1 MNDRRQKLYTFG
13 TFRMDP
19 VREVLLHGETPI
31 PLTSKAFHTL
41 LVLVENSGQV
51 MSKEQ
56 LMASLWPGTFVEEAN
71 LAKHISM
78 VRKALGQTAQ
88 NRGYIV
94 TVPGSGYRF
103 SEPVHEISAESSEI
117 HSNQANSPSR
127 HNAGKGSL
135 RGIFPSLVTVAA
147 ILVTAALVTYRF
159 IQHRGIP
166 ESPTARDTVLV
177 VDFLNTTGDPVFD
190 GTLQQALAVSL
201 NQSPFLNILS
211 ENKTEAALRMMG
223 RSASESLTPDLAR
236 ELCQRAGGQVYI
248 SGSIVSIGE
257 QYVLGLKAVDCSS
270 GDTLALEQTTAPSK
284 ENVLKALDA
293 AATKLRTQLGESLA
307 TVKEF
312 DVPLEQAT
320 TASLEAL
327 RAYSMGRRESAE
339 QGPRVALPY
348 DQKAIQFDPDFA
360 MGYFAVGHDYFI
372 LGEVAQASH
381 YFKRAFQLSTDVSE
395 REKLTIAAAYYLS
408 VTGELDKA
416 VQTYKE
422 QIASYP
428 RDAKAYLG
436 LAIVYGQQGEYETA
450 ANMARQEVQLTPN
463 DAASYGILAYNLIAL
478 QQFQEARQTIEQATA
493 RKLDD
498 FVARQVLYALAFLN
512 NDPDSMRQ
520 QAAWFTGKAT
530 VENSGLSLESDTEA
544 YFGRLRRARE
554 LTVQAVDS
562 ALRNG
567 HNENAAIWLANAAL
581 REAAFGNVLESRRL
595 AGEAF
600 KMLQASQAVESES
613 ALALAMI
620 GDSERATSLAHDL
633 NHRFPV
639 DTQTH
644 SLWLPTIQ
652 SQLDLNRK
660 DPRAAL
666 NQLNTAASMDLAA
679 IQSVANVSCLNSVYE
694 RGQAYLAAGNGNAA
708 AAEFQKILNHSGIV
722 WNCWTG
728 ALAHLGLARANALEG
743 KTLQAPDANA
753 ARIRALIAY
762 KDFFGLW
769 KDADPDIPIL
779 IRAKAE
785 YTRLQ

>member
-1 MNDRRQKLYTFG
+1 MNDRRQNLYAFG
-13 TFRMDP
+13 AFRMDP
-19 VREVLLHGETPI
+19 AREVLLCGDTPI

-103 SEPVHEISAESSEI
+103 SEPVYEIPAEEPEI
-117 HSNQANSPSR
+117 HPNQANSQSP
-127 HNAGKGSL
+127 HYPGKGSL
-135 RGIFPSLVTVAA
+135 RGIFPVLVTVAA
-147 ILVTAALVTYRF
+147 ILLTAVLVTYRF
-159 IQHRGIP
+159 IHHRVP
-166 ESPTARDTVLV
+166 PASKTAPDTVLV
-177 VDFLNTTGDPVFD
+177 VDFLNATGDPVFD

-211 ENKTEAALRMMG
+211 ENRIDATLRMMG
-223 RSASESLTPDLAR
+223 RSEGESLTPDLSR

-248 SGSIVSIGE
+248 SGSIVSLGA
-257 QYVLGLKAVDCSS
+257 QYVLGLKAVDCRS
-270 GDTLALEQTTAPSK
+270 GDTLALEQATAPTK
-284 ENVLKALDA
+284 ESVLKSLDA

-320 TASLEAL
+320 TASLDAL
-327 RAYSMGRRESAE
+327 RAYSVGRRESAE
-339 QGPRVALPY
+339 QGTRVALIY
-348 DQKAIQFDPDFA
+348 DQKAIQLDPDFA
-360 MGYFAVGHDYFI
+360 MGYFAVGYDYFI
-372 LGEVAQASH
+372 LGEVAQANQ
-381 YFKRAFQLSTDVSE
+381 YFKKAFQLSTDISE
-395 REKLTIAAAYYLS
+395 REKLTIAAAYYQS

-416 VQTYKE
+416 EQAYKE

-436 LAIVYGQQGEYETA
+436 LAIVYGQMGEYEA
-450 ANMARQEVQLTPN
+450 AAGMARQAIQLTPN
-463 DAASYGILAYNLIAL
+463 DAASYGILAYDLIAL
-478 QQFQEARQTIEQATA
+478 QQLQEARQTIEQATA

-498 FVARQVLYALAFLN
+498 FVARQVLYALAFLS
-512 NDPDSMRQ
+512 NDPGSMRQ
-520 QAAWFTGKAT
+520 QAAWFTGKSA

-544 YFGRLRRARE
+544 YFGHLRRARE
-554 LTVQAVDS
+554 LTAQAVDS
-562 ALRNG
+562 ALRDS
-567 HNENAAIWLANAAL
+567 HNENAAMWLANAAL
-581 REAAFGNVLESRRL
+581 REAAFGNVGESRHF
-595 AGEAF
+595 AGEAL
-600 KMLQASQAVESES
+600 KLNQASQTVESES
-613 ALALAMI
+613 ALSLAMI
-620 GDSERATSLAHDL
+620 GESERATVLALDL

-652 SQLDLNRK
+652 SQLTLNRRN
-660 DPRAAL
+660 PRAAL
-666 NQLNTAASMDLAA
+666 NQLNAAAAMDMAA
-679 IQSVANVSCLNSVYE
+679 IQSAANISCLNSVYE
-694 RGQAYLAAGNGNAA
+694 RGQEYLAAGNGNAA

-728 ALAHLGLARANALEG
+728 ALAHLGLARAYALES
-743 KTLQAPDANA
+743 KTLQGPDGNA
-753 ARIRALIAY
+753 ARLHALTAY

-779 IRAKAE
+779 NQAKAE
-785 YTRLQ
+785 YVRLQ

>member
-1 MNDRRQKLYTFG
+1 MNDRRQNLYAFG
-13 TFRMDP
+13 AFRMDP
-19 VREVLLHGETPI
+19 AREVLLCGDTPI

-88 NRGYIV
+88 DRGYIV
-94 TVPGSGYRF
+94 TIPGSGYRF
-103 SEPVHEISAESSEI
+103 SEPVHEISAEDSEI
-117 HSNQANSPSR
+117 HANQANSPAP
-127 HNAGKGSL
+127 HHAGKGSL
-135 RGIFPSLVTVAA
+135 RSIFWAVVTVAA
-147 ILVTAALVTYRF
+147 ILVTAALVTYRL
-159 IQHRGIP
+159 IHPRASP
-166 ESPTARDTVLV
+166 ASPTARDTVLV

-190 GTLQQALAVSL
+190 GTLQQALVVSL

-211 ENKTEAALRMMG
+211 ENKTEATLRMMG
-223 RSASESLTPDLAR
+223 RSAGEPLTPDLAR
-236 ELCQRAGGQVYI
+236 ELCQRAGCQVYI
-248 SGSIVSIGE
+248 SGSIVNIGA

-270 GDTLALEQTTAPSK
+270 GDTLALEQTTAPTK

-293 AATKLRTQLGESLA
+293 ATTKLRTQLGESLT
-307 TVKEF
+307 TVREF

-320 TASLEAL
+320 TASLDAL

-348 DQKAIQFDPDFA
+348 DQKAIQLDPDFA
-360 MGYFAVGHDYFI
+360 MGYFAVGYDYFI
-372 LGEVAQASH
+372 LGEVAQASQ
-381 YFKRAFQLSTDVSE
+381 YFKKAFELSADVSE
-395 REKLTIAAAYYLS
+395 REKLTIAAAYYQS

-416 VQTYKE
+416 VQTDKE

-450 ANMARQEVQLTPN
+450 ADMARQAVQLTPN

-478 QQFQEARQTIEQATA
+478 QQLQEARQTIEQATA

-544 YFGRLRRARE
+544 YFGHLRRARE
-554 LTVQAVDS
+554 LTAQAVDS
-562 ALRNG
+562 ARRNG

-581 REAAFGNVLESRRL
+581 REAAFGNVSESRHL

-600 KMLQASQAVESES
+600 KMRQASQAVESAS
-613 ALALAMI
+613 ALALAMS
-620 GDSERATSLAHDL
+620 GDNERATSLAQDL
-633 NHRFPV
+633 NHRFPA

-652 SQLDLNRK
+652 SQIDLNRK
-660 DPRAAL
+660 NPRAAL
-666 NQLNTAASMDLAA
+666 NQLNAAASMDLAA
-679 IQSVANVSCLNSVYE
+679 IQSLTNVSCLNSVYE

-708 AAEFQKILNHSGIV
+708 ALEFQKILNHSGIV

-728 ALAHLGLARANALEG
+728 ALAHLGLARANALESR
-743 KTLQAPDANA
+743 TLQGPDANA
-753 ARIRALIAY
+753 ARIRALTAY
-762 KDFFGLW
+762 TDFFGLC
-769 KDADPDIPIL
+769 KDADPDIPIVNQ
-779 IRAKAE
+779 AKAE
-785 YTRLQ
+785 YARLQ

>member
-1 MNDRRQKLYTFG
+1 MNDRRQNLYAFG
-13 TFRMDP
+13 AFRMDP
-19 VREVLLHGETPI
+19 AREVLLCGDTPI

-88 NRGYIV
+88 DRGYIV
-94 TVPGSGYRF
+94 TIPGSGYRF
-103 SEPVHEISAESSEI
+103 SEPVHEISAEDSEI
-117 HSNQANSPSR
+117 HANQANSPAP
-127 HNAGKGSL
+127 HHAGKGSL
-135 RGIFPSLVTVAA
+135 RSIFWAVVTVAA
-147 ILVTAALVTYRF
+147 ILVTAALVTYRL
-159 IQHRGIP
+159 IHPRASP
-166 ESPTARDTVLV
+166 ASPTARDTVLV

-211 ENKTEAALRMMG
+211 ENKTEATLRMMG
-223 RSASESLTPDLAR
+223 RSAGEPLTPDLAR
-236 ELCQRAGGQVYI
+236 ELCQRAGCQVYI
-248 SGSIVSIGE
+248 SGSIVNIGA

-270 GDTLALEQTTAPSK
+270 GDTLALEQTTAPTK

-293 AATKLRTQLGESLA
+293 ATTKLRTQLGESLT
-307 TVKEF
+307 TVREF

-320 TASLEAL
+320 TASLDAL

-348 DQKAIQFDPDFA
+348 DQKAIQLDPDFA
-360 MGYFAVGHDYFI
+360 MGYFAVGYDYFI
-372 LGEVAQASH
+372 LGEVAQASQ
-381 YFKRAFQLSTDVSE
+381 YFKKAFELSADVSE
-395 REKLTIAAAYYLS
+395 REKLTIAAAYYQS

-416 VQTYKE
+416 VQTDKE

-450 ANMARQEVQLTPN
+450 ADMARQAVQLTPN

-478 QQFQEARQTIEQATA
+478 QQLQEARQTIEQATA

-544 YFGRLRRARE
+544 YFGHLRRARE
-554 LTVQAVDS
+554 LTAQAVDS
-562 ALRNG
+562 ARRNG

-581 REAAFGNVLESRRL
+581 REAAFGNVSESRHL

-600 KMLQASQAVESES
+600 KMRQASQAVESAS
-613 ALALAMI
+613 ALALAMS
-620 GDSERATSLAHDL
+620 GDNERATSLAQDL
-633 NHRFPV
+633 NHRFPA

-652 SQLDLNRK
+652 SQIDLNRK
-660 DPRAAL
+660 NPRAAL
-666 NQLNTAASMDLAA
+666 NQLNAAASMDLAA
-679 IQSVANVSCLNSVYE
+679 IQSVTNVSCLNSVYE

-708 AAEFQKILNHSGIV
+708 ALEFQKILNHSGIV

-728 ALAHLGLARANALEG
+728 ALAHLGLARANALESR
-743 KTLQAPDANA
+743 TLQGPDANA
-753 ARIRALIAY
+753 ARIRALTAY
-762 KDFFGLW
+762 TDFFGLC
-769 KDADPDIPIL
+769 KDADPDIPIVNQ
-779 IRAKAE
+779 AKAE
-785 YTRLQ
+785 YARLQ